1 MRRFLLILPLVIF
14 AISSAVQARPSQLP
28 VPRVAPEWNVSEWFN
43 SSPLQLSDLKGKVVV
58 VDFFQLWWPGCN
70 AFSIPLVDKWEK
82 DFSSEVNKGLIKFV
96 SIHTVFEGFDYQ
108 TPAKLK
114 QFLRRKKIHHAV
126 GVDRAIP
133 GDRIPRTMRL
143 YRTSGTPEIAIID
156 KKGIIRFQEFGGFE
170 FQPVERLIRRLLQE

>member
-1 MRRFLLILPLVIF
+1 
-14 AISSAVQARPSQLP
+14 
-28 VPRVAPEWNVSEWFN
+28 
-43 SSPLQLSDLKGKVVV
+43 
-58 VDFFQLWWPGCN
+58 
-70 AFSIPLVDKWEK
+70 VDKWEK